1 MWTQGGL
8 WEAKCTNSFENAL
21 GACMQLRAGVR
32 FVLLS
37 LSSVLVF
44 FPRTIKTSERESI
57 DSPIDSPMDASILL
71 SAK

>member
-1 MWTQGGL
+1 MGSGL
-8 WEAKCTNSFENAL
+8 KCTNSFGNAL

-32 FVLLS
+32 FVFFLFLLFSS
-37 LSSVLVF
+37 LF
-44 FPRTIKTSERESI
+44 FQRTIKTSERELI